1 MKNVSALLRVLCGI
15 GLLGVS
21 GYVYLTTVQE
31 ARKNPSAGVTLYGKK
46 LNVSPDMLQWMV
58 MGAGIVGVMLLIFG
72 AMTFIKESSSDTESD
87 D

>member
-1 MKNVSALLRVLCGI
+1 MKNVSAILRVLCGI

-31 ARKNPSAGVTLYGKK
+31 ARKNPAAGVTLYGKK
-46 LNVSPDMLQWMV
+46 LNITPDLLQWLV
-58 MGAGIVGVMLLIFG
+58 LGAGIIGVLLLIFG
-72 AMTFIKESSSDTESD
+72 VITFIKEGSGDSESD